1 MKMINIAIDGPA
13 GAGKSSVSKAVA
25 NRLGFLYIDTGALYR
40 TIGFY
45 FKINNFLPT
54 NENIDFKLSNL
65 NIELKY
71 IDRTQYVFL
80 NGENV
85 SDCIRTPEISSYAS
99 KISAIKEVRAFLLNT
114 QRDIA
119 NKNNCI
125 MDGRDIGTVVL
136 PNANLKIFLTAS
148 AEIRAKRR
156 VLQLKENGV
165 ITEYNKILEEII
177 ERDNRDMSREEAPL
191 KQAKDAIFL
200 DTSEMSEDEVEK
212 KIIDLIKGVK

>member
-1 MKMINIAIDGPA
+1 MINIAIDGPA

-71 IDRTQYVFL
+71 IDRTQHVFL

>member
-1 MKMINIAIDGPA
+1 MINIAIDGPA

>member
-1 MKMINIAIDGPA
+1 MINIAIDGPA
-13 GAGKSSVSKAVA
+13 GAGKSSISKAVA

-71 IDRTQYVFL
+71 IDKTQYVFL

-85 SDCIRTPEISSYAS
+85 SDYIRTPEISSYAS

-156 VLQLKENGV
+156 VLQLKENGI

>member
-1 MKMINIAIDGPA
+1 MINIAIDGPA

-156 VLQLKENGV
+156 VLQLKKNGV

>member
-1 MKMINIAIDGPA
+1 MINIAIDGPA
-13 GAGKSSVSKAVA
+13 GAGKSSISKAVA

-85 SDCIRTPEISSYAS
+85 SDYIRTPEISSYAS

-156 VLQLKENGV
+156 VLQLKENGI